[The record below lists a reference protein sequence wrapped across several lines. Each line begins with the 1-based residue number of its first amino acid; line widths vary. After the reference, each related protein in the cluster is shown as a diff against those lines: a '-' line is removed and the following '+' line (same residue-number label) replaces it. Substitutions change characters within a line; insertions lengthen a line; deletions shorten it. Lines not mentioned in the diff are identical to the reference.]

1 MMNEREMIKE
11 EFIGLTARVDRCT
24 DPSLQG
30 IEGVIIDE
38 TKNMLVIESGKS
50 KRKIAKNIAVFS
62 INGTAIDG
70 KKMKYRPEDRIRKIK

>member
-1 MMNEREMIKE
+1 MMNEREMMKE
-11 EFIGLTARVDRCT
+11 EFIGLKAQVDRCT

-30 IEGVIIDE
+30 IEGMIIDE

-50 KRKIAKNIAVFS
+50 KKKIAKDIAAFS
-62 INGTAIDG
+62 INGTVIDG